1 VLTEIRGG
9 FKILASEV
17 LQAAS
22 ETRDLLRRRD
32 PAKSRDLYHRTS
44 YIATQSALIQKQAL
58 ELYAGRSAGRRDSI
72 YLQALSSVASRLE
85 RVSELFLNLDRQA
98 GYLGSLDFLQPFR
111 LDDFFHEILFGLG
124 RIEPALERKDLTLA
138 VRLGQAEERLD
149 GSYADRFA
157 KIIDE
162 LKRGVSDPGDLVT
175 ALMIVHYLERVGDML
190 LEIGEKIIY
199 VIMGEKIKLEQ
210 YKALGAGLKATG
222 SRMDTGRMV
231 YRSIWGGRS
240 GCRIGVV
247 DAIPSG
253 SPDRCQHGAGTA
265 GASPSPGGGIGT
277 RPCNGADRH
286 RGADGHHG
294 ADGHQPTDGHHGA
307 GGHHA
312 REGANGHNVG
322 NGNHADGEHHARDET
337 DGDPGGNRHHGV
349 GGHLARNGADGHQH
363 GGNGNHGAG
372 SHRSAKG
379 RHASAETVLFKHGP
393 SFKLTRER
401 ESLIRWAALRPGLTP
416 AVKAFI
422 PAREGSEAA
431 LVLEYIPSRN
441 LQALFMDNAPDDAFQ
456 GLDAALDI
464 MCGIWEE
471 TGRDG
476 PCSAEFARQTEGRI
490 NEARCIYPQIIKF
503 SGAVGSMEIRPV
515 GDLLPE
521 LSAMEA
527 ESPAPMSMLIHG
539 DFNLSNILY
548 EPGTRRVH
556 MLDLYRSR
564 ESDYVQDVSVMLVSI
579 LRLPILSHPVR
590 RRLAAAAVRT
600 WDAAK
605 RFAERTG
612 DATYETRL
620 AFGLGRS
627 FLTSTRFILD
637 ERMAARFAARARYLF
652 EKLLAFRAGGG
663 TADGF
668 RLSRDI
674 LEIQVA

>member
-1 VLTEIRGG
+1 VLSEIRGG

-22 ETRDLLRRRD
+22 ESRDLLRRRD
-32 PAKSRDLYHRTS
+32 PSKSRALDHRTS

-58 ELYAGRSAGRRDSI
+58 ELYAGRPAGRRDSI

-85 RVSELFLNLDRQA
+85 RVSELLLNLDRQA
-98 GYLGSLDFLQPFR
+98 GYLGSIEFLEPFR

-157 KIIDE
+157 KIIGE
-162 LKRGVSDPGDLVT
+162 LKKGASDPGDLVT

-190 LEIGEKIIY
+190 LEIGEMIIF
-199 VIMGEKIKLEQ
+199 VIMGERIKLEQ

-222 SRMDTGRMV
+222 SRMDAGRMG

-247 DAIPSG
+247 DAVPSG
-253 SPDRCQHGAGTA
+253 HEGGPRSGDGEGGGPWPGGAASGPDAAEGGCGGRPPSGLAADGGPDGAAGNGLPAEGRAGNGLPTEGRAGNGLPPEGRAGNCRHSDGHGPAKA
-265 GASPSPGGGIGT
+265 SKSPS
-277 RPCNGADRH
+277 
-286 RGADGHHG
+286 
-294 ADGHQPTDGHHGA
+294 
-307 GGHHA
+307 
-312 REGANGHNVG
+312 
-322 NGNHADGEHHARDET
+322 
-337 DGDPGGNRHHGV
+337 
-349 GGHLARNGADGHQH
+349 
-363 GGNGNHGAG
+363 
-372 SHRSAKG
+372 
-379 RHASAETVLFKHGP
+379 ETVLFKHGP
-393 SFKLTRER
+393 AFKLTRER
-401 ESLIRWAALRPGLTP
+401 ESLVRWAAMRPGLTP
-416 AVKAFI
+416 DVKAFI
-422 PAREGSEAA
+422 PASEGSEAA

-441 LQALFMDNAPDDAFQ
+441 LQALFMDNAPDEAID
-456 GLDAALDI
+456 GLDAALGV

-471 TGRDG
+471 TAKDG
-476 PCSAEFARQTEGRI
+476 PCSAEFARQAEGRLG
-490 NEARCIYPQIIKF
+490 EARCLYPQIIRYQ
-503 SGAVGSMEIRPV
+503 GAVGSLEVRPV
-515 GDLLPE
+515 EELLPE
-521 LSAMEA
+521 LSRMEA
-527 ESPAPMSMLIHG
+527 ESPAPRSMLIHG

-548 EPGTRRVH
+548 DPASRRVH

-590 RRLAAAAVRT
+590 RRLAEAARRA
-600 WDAAK
+600 WDAAA
-605 RFAERTG
+605 RFAAGSG
-612 DATYETRL
+612 DATYEARL

-637 ERMAARFAARARYLF
+637 ERMAARFMARARYLF
-652 EKLLAFRAGGG
+652 EKLLAFRAKGGS
-663 TADGF
+663 ADGF

-674 LEIQVA
+674 LEIQVS